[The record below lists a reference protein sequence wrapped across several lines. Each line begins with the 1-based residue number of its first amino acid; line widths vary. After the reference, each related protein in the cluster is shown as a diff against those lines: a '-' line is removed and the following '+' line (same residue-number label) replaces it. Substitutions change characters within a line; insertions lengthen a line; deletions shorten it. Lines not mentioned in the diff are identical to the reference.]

1 MTLYESRTYIAVS
14 PARGQVIGRIVG
26 PATRVVTRIAGVA
39 VRGDLAG
46 HRLIGVQRA
55 VLGERAQSREAAPA
69 GDDGEAL
76 DAVRVR
82 LVGRTTR
89 FSSRSCSAMDAR
101 SWASA
106 ASSGGV
112 LRTFSSAS
120 ASRQSGMS
128 RIAGSCMGAM
138 WFIRISHG

>member
-1 MTLYESRTYIAVS
+1 MHGDAYHVLGE
-14 PARGQVIGRIVG
+14 GEL
-26 PATRVVTRIAGVA
+26 AGVA

-46 HRLIGVQRA
+46 HRVIGVQRA

-112 LRTFSSAS
+112 LRTFSGVSAR
-120 ASRQSGMS
+120 RQSEIS
-128 RIAGSCMGAM
+128 RMTASG
-138 WFIRISHG
+138 